1 MATNTSASSTTH
13 TGNGTAGPFSLSFNY
28 LDEDEIDVTVDGA
41 LKTLT
46 THYTFPS
53 ASTISFTSGNHPT
66 NGAAI
71 KFQRDTNISS
81 KKVDFQDGSVLTEA
95 DLDNNTNQI
104 LYGLQEFVDLINDGV
119 VRRDGTLP
127 MTGDLQMDVG
137 RSIIFEA
144 ATADAHETK
153 LSVADATADRTVTLP
168 NTTGTVVTTGD
179 TGTVTSTMLADGTI
193 ATGDIANN
201 SVTTAKIVDDAV
213 TGAKIADN
221 AITSA
226 HIADGT
232 VVAADIGAN
241 AVTAS
246 ELADDAVDT
255 AAIANSAVT
264 NAKLGA
270 DAVNGSK
277 IADDSINSE
286 HYVDGSIDT
295 AHIADSQITA
305 AKLASN
311 AVTTAKINAD
321 AVDGTKIA
329 DDSINS
335 EHYVDG
341 SIDTAHIADSQVTTA
356 KIADDAV
363 TAAKIADGSITSA
376 HIAAD
381 TVVAADI
388 AANAITASELA
399 DNAVDTA
406 AIADNA
412 VTNAKMADDSVTA
425 SEIAANAVGASEL
438 ADNAVDTAAIAADAV
453 TGAKIA
459 DDAINSE
466 HYTDGSIDTAH
477 IADAQIT
484 TAKLADDAVTAA
496 KVGTF
501 NLADLTNV
509 HTATPNDG
517 QVLKWVNSNSRWEPA
532 ADAQGSVT
540 DGDYGEITVSSS
552 GSAFTIDNDVI
563 TGAKIADDAVGS
575 EHIEVLDAALQF
587 GDNVKAQF
595 GAGNDLWI
603 YHDGSNSFLE
613 EVGTGGLYFRASAI
627 GFRDTANNNDIWLDM
642 NSNAGVDLY
651 YDNALQCKTASY
663 GLDFADNKRADF
675 GAGNDLLIYHNGTN
689 SIISNNTGTLL
700 FTSNDIWLK
709 DGDDGDVHAKFI
721 HDGAV
726 ELYYDNAK
734 RLETTSSGITIPN
747 TLTVSDG
754 ANLDG
759 DIKFKGSGDDDD
771 FFWDKSA
778 DQLTLTDGRKIR
790 FGDSGDLEI
799 YHDGTD
805 STIKN
810 ATGNLDIITGST
822 SIDLKGVDG
831 SETLAKFSPNGAVEL
846 YYDNVKT
853 FNTVANGI
861 EVRGTEGVEG
871 HIYLYA
877 DEGDDVADWWLMQA
891 DQAVSGFYIRNK
903 ASGSWEDNIKCFGNG
918 AVELYYDGVK
928 KAQTY
933 ANGLELIQNL
943 YMQSGGQYL
952 SDNVKIHLG
961 NSNDFTIY
969 HDGSN
974 SYIKDAGTGSLLIDS
989 DSQVVF
995 RTDSFTVNNAA
1006 NSENILVAAADGAVE
1021 LYYDGSKKFSTESTG
1036 PHLYGLGAGSGHSD
1050 VRYQTSN
1057 GRLYYD
1063 SSTRLVKTDISDSHY
1078 GIDALKQLK
1087 PRKYKR
1093 IDIEGTPNEI
1103 GFIADEVVSVIPEIV
1118 PFGPKSFYTKNDSD
1132 TEEIPINVDY
1142 RRMTVVLTK
1151 ALQEAITK
1159 IETLE
1164 TKVAALESA

>member
-1 MATNTSASSTTH
+1 MATNTAASSTTH

-356 KIADDAV
+356 KLADDAV

-552 GSAFTIDNDVI
+552 GSAFTIDNGVV
-563 TGAKIADDAVGS
+563 TTAKIADDAITGAKLS
-575 EHIEVLDAALQF
+575 NNLDIPDSNKIRF
-587 GDNVKAQF
+587 GT
-595 GAGNDLWI
+595 GNDLEI
-603 YHDGSNSFLE
+603 YHDGSHSYIADT
-613 EVGTGGLYFRASAI
+613 GTGRLHINTSELRVNNAADNEILISATENGAVELYHDGS
-627 GFRDTANNNDIWLDM
+627 
-642 NSNAGVDLY
+642 
-651 YDNALQCKTASY
+651 LQFKTASY

-675 GAGNDLLIYHNGTN
+675 GTGNDLLIYHDGSNSYLTN
-689 SIISNNTGTLL
+689 STGALILQTGNLQIKNAAGNESL
-700 FTSNDIWLK
+700 IRATA
-709 DGDDGDVHAKFI
+709 DGNA
-721 HDGAV
+721 
-726 ELYYDNAK
+726 ELYYDNSK
-734 RLETTSSGITIPN
+734 KLETTSGGATVTGDITI
-747 TLTVSDG
+747 SD
-754 ANLDG
+754 ASPSIIFTDTSENPDFK
-759 DIKFKGSGDDDD
+759 IKVNSGGFEIIQETDD
-771 FFWDKSA
+771 
-778 DQLTLTDGRKIR
+778 
-790 FGDSGDLEI
+790 EVC
-799 YHDGTD
+799 
-805 STIKN
+805 
-810 ATGNLDIITGST
+810 
-822 SIDLKGVDG
+822 LK
-831 SETLAKFSPNGAVEL
+831 AV
-846 YYDNVKT
+846 
-853 FNTVANGI
+853 
-861 EVRGTEGVEG
+861 
-871 HIYLYA
+871 
-877 DEGDDVADWWLMQA
+877 
-891 DQAVSGFYIRNK
+891 
-903 ASGSWEDNIKCFGNG
+903 GNG

-928 KAQTY
+928 KFETY
-933 ANGLELIQNL
+933 SLGVNTNDSNIFINGDN
-943 YMQSGGQYL
+943 GKFVCGAG
-952 SDNVKIHLG
+952 SDLQ
-961 NSNDFTIY
+961 IY

-974 SYIKDAGTGSLLIDS
+974 SIINNTTGHLDFQVDGSKKMRLSDGGDLQFDDNRKIELGTGQDLQIYHNGSLNIIENLSHDLSIRMGGSENSIVGRQNGAAELYYDNGKVFETTASGAKVSGILECTSHVKLGDSDVFVAGAGDDLQIFHDGSESHVYDAGTGSLRLRS
-989 DSQVVF
+989 NAFKVM
-995 RTDSFTVNNAA
+995 NAA
-1006 NSENILVAAADGAVE
+1006 NDEAMIYANENGAVE
-1021 LYYDGSKKFSTESTG
+1021 LYYDNSKKLETTSAGVTVTGSLTETSDIALKHNINTIQNPLDLIEQIRGINFTWKTNGMKSMGVIAQDVEKVFPELVHGNEGSKSLQYSGLIGALVES
-1036 PHLYGLGAGSGHSD
+1036 
-1050 VRYQTSN
+1050 
-1057 GRLYYD
+1057 
-1063 SSTRLVKTDISDSHY
+1063 VKELS
-1078 GIDALKQLK
+1078 A
-1087 PRKYKR
+1087 
-1093 IDIEGTPNEI
+1093 
-1103 GFIADEVVSVIPEIV
+1103 
-1118 PFGPKSFYTKNDSD
+1118 
-1132 TEEIPINVDY
+1132 
-1142 RRMTVVLTK
+1142 
-1151 ALQEAITK
+1151 
-1159 IETLE
+1159 
-1164 TKVAALESA
+1164 KVAALESA